1 MKFLYNFLIVLSL
14 FGVGSSYTFINLIN
28 RYPTLLDSFHVHI
41 SDSENRAPF
50 DKQNKKKKILDIG
63 CGEGTSTNFVAQKFG
78 KNAATIVGVDK
89 NELSVMKA
97 SHKYPSL
104 HFGIDDMRRSRLPTN
119 EFDIIFVKD
128 VFHEVDPKD
137 FSKIIKNIK
146 RISKKEN
153 SLIYMY
159 HEKINDQ
166 FQDNMLDFYKHFD
179 VIYTVS
185 EEGFH
190 GSIAKL

>member
-1 MKFLYNFLIVLSL
+1 MKFLYNFWMVLSL
-14 FGVGSSYTFINLIN
+14 LGFGSSYTFINLIN
-28 RYPTLLDSFHVHI
+28 RYPTLLDTFHVHT
-41 SDSENRAPF
+41 SGSENRVPY
-50 DKQNKKKKILDIG
+50 DIQNKKKILDLG
-63 CGEGTSTNFVAQKFG
+63 CGEGTSTNFLAQKFG

-153 SLIYMY
+153 SLIYMC

-179 VIYTVS
+179 VLHTVS
-185 EEGFH
+185 DVGFH

>member
-1 MKFLYNFLIVLSL
+1 MKFLYNFWMVLSL
-14 FGVGSSYTFINLIN
+14 LGVGSSYTFINLIN
-28 RYPTLLDSFHVHI
+28 RYPKLLDTFHVHPSGI
-41 SDSENRAPF
+41 ILPYDPLN
-50 DKQNKKKKILDIG
+50 KKKILDLG
-63 CGEGTSTNFVAQKFG
+63 CGEGTSTDFVAQKFC

-97 SHKYPSL
+97 THKYPSL
-104 HFGIDDMRRSRLPTN
+104 HFGIDDMRKSQLPTN
-119 EFDIIFVKD
+119 EFDIIFVKN

-137 FSKIIKNIK
+137 FSKIIKNMK

-153 SLIYMY
+153 SLIYMC
-159 HEKINDQ
+159 HENINDQ

-179 VIYTVS
+179 VLHTVS
-185 EEGFH
+185 EDGFH